1 MRWILA
7 LQEYDFDVKYRSGNL
22 NTFAD
27 ALSRLPVEEQLNSL
41 QTIEPILDF
50 DEDFSDICSLE
61 EIPIEDILPKIAEEQ
76 LTDPFCRPIREY
88 LEHNI
93 LPEDSKTITNILFHS
108 KYMVVDNNVLYNLW
122 YVTSDKRM
130 RKFIKQVVVPSSLKK
145 EILKQTHCD
154 KLFSTHFGVTK
165 CYENLRTKYYW
176 KNMFSDL
183 TDFISKCE
191 VCQRKKNPVGHLRI
205 RPSTLSRPV
214 PTKPW
219 EIVCSDV
226 FHLPLSENLNQW
238 ILIFCDTFSKF
249 VEATPLTIVNGI
261 IAAEC
266 FMKTVVCTHGCPS
279 QLITDNASYYVHGNF
294 PKLCEFLGIN
304 LTPVTAYHPQ
314 ANGIAESKVK
324 ALKSLI
330 RALVKEN
337 HSKWDQYLPYALFAF
352 NSSFNHTIGCSPF
365 FANHGYEPNLP
376 GKIPM
381 AISNAKTQQNTV
393 LDSNQ
398 YCSELF
404 TKMTTAH
411 QLVQTNLTAIADS
424 HTKTVDIPYYFAVG
438 DEVFLFSPVLST
450 STSKSFKEFWIGP
463 YQIIKAISPVCY
475 KIKNLTKPEDIQT
488 VYASR
493 LKKKF

>member
-1 MRWILA
+1 M
-7 LQEYDFDVKYRSGNL
+7 
-22 NTFAD
+22 
-27 ALSRLPVEEQLNSL
+27 
-41 QTIEPILDF
+41 
-50 DEDFSDICSLE
+50 
-61 EIPIEDILPKIAEEQ
+61 
-76 LTDPFCRPIREY
+76 
-88 LEHNI
+88 
-93 LPEDSKTITNILFHS
+93 
-108 KYMVVDNNVLYNLW
+108 
-122 YVTSDKRM
+122 
-130 RKFIKQVVVPSSLKK
+130 
-145 EILKQTHCD
+145 
-154 KLFSTHFGVTK
+154 
-165 CYENLRTKYYW
+165 
-176 KNMFSDL
+176 
-183 TDFISKCE
+183 
-191 VCQRKKNPVGHLRI
+191 
-205 RPSTLSRPV
+205 
-214 PTKPW
+214 
-219 EIVCSDV
+219 
-226 FHLPLSENLNQW
+226 
-238 ILIFCDTFSKF
+238 
-249 VEATPLTIVNGI
+249 EATPLTPVNGI

-304 LTPVTAYHPQ
+304 LTPVSAYHPQ

-424 HTKTVDIPYYFAVG
+424 HTKTVDIPYYFM
-438 DEVFLFSPVLST
+438 
-450 STSKSFKEFWIGP
+450 
-463 YQIIKAISPVCY
+463 
-475 KIKNLTKPEDIQT
+475 
-488 VYASR
+488 R
-493 LKKKF
+493 